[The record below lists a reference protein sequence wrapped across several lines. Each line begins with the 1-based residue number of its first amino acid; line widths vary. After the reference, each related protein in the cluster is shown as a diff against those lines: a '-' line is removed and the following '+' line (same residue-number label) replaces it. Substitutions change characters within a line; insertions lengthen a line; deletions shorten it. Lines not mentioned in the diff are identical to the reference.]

1 MEEQQRDKKKPRKPV
16 DWEAVEREY
25 RAGTRSTRDIG
36 KEYGCSHTA
45 IQKKADQE
53 GWTRDLSA
61 KIKAAADAKVAKAEV
76 AKIVSVET
84 KAAERQIIEANATAI
99 AEAVL
104 NQRADVKRARA
115 TVQKLWALVD
125 IELDQPEELKR
136 LGVIMAAPDE
146 SGNDK
151 LNDMYFAAISLPQQV
166 KNVKLLAD
174 AIKVLIELERKV
186 LRIDT
191 TPDAEDPAKVGA
203 EVGASAAA
211 AALEAFEAKVAAA
224 RASKAK

>member
-1 MEEQQRDKKKPRKPV
+1 MEEQQKDQKKKRKQV

-25 RAGTRSTRDIG
+25 RAGIRSTRDIG
-36 KEYGCSHTA
+36 KEYGCSHTG
-45 IQKKADQE
+45 IQKKADNE
-53 GWTRDLSA
+53 GWERDLSA

-76 AKIVSVET
+76 ARVVTVET

-99 AEAVL
+99 ADALL
-104 NQRADVKRARA
+104 NQRADVKRSRA
-115 TVQKLWALVD
+115 TVKKLWALVD

-136 LGVIMAAPDE
+136 LGEIMAAPDDN
-146 SGNDK
+146 GNDK
-151 LNDMYFAAISLPQQV
+151 LNEMYFSAISLPQQI

-191 TPDAEDPAKVGA
+191 MPDQDDPARVGA
-203 EVGASAAA
+203 EAGASAAA
-211 AALEAFEAKVAAA
+211 AAMEAFEAKVAAA
-224 RASKAK
+224 RENKAK

>member
-1 MEEQQRDKKKPRKPV
+1 MEEQQKDQKKQRKQV

-45 IQKKADQE
+45 INNKADQE

-136 LGVIMAAPDE
+136 LGAIMAAPDE
-146 SGNDK
+146 NGNDK
-151 LNDMYFAAISLPQQV
+151 LNDMYFAAISLPQQI

-186 LRIDT
+186 LRIDVM
-191 TPDAEDPAKVGA
+191 PDPEDGQTVTVGA
-203 EVGASAAA
+203 GRRVTLDFSDVRDSVIG
-211 AALEAFEAKVAAA
+211 K
-224 RASKAK
+224 

>member
-1 MEEQQRDKKKPRKPV
+1 MEEEKKDSKQRRPAV
-16 DWEAVEREY
+16 DWEAVELEY

-136 LGVIMAAPDE
+136 LGAIMAAPDE
-146 SGNDK
+146 NGNDK
-151 LNDMYFAAISLPQQV
+151 LNDMYFAAIGLPQQV

-186 LRIDT
+186 LRIDVM
-191 TPDAEDPAKVGA
+191 PDPEDGQTVTVGA
-203 EVGASAAA
+203 GRRVTLDFSDVRDSVIG
-211 AALEAFEAKVAAA
+211 K
-224 RASKAK
+224 